1 MRSSSVRRSFRIPQ
15 PLACLL
21 LLLGAWLLGAACGP
35 QEEPLAPDTNTWA
48 ELRIVRR
55 GITVVP
61 PSGTAR
67 APYPRERLADGTTV
81 RVDAGGLAW
90 IRHDG
95 GTTLLVR
102 GPARLRQRPAAF
114 ELEQGR
120 VFVDVPPD
128 QTAQLVTPQGPMT
141 LAAVRASVEVSP
153 GGAPE
158 AYVLRG
164 EVRHRGVR
172 ARAGERLVHER
183 EGLKAVPAVAWEDWT
198 GGLATTDRV
207 PAPAPFGI
215 GTVGARRPGE
225 QGHARFPLAI
235 QKLAVK
241 VEVRG
246 DFALTEVEQTFFNP
260 SSEVVEGL
268 YGFRTPVGATFERF
282 GVDRGG
288 RIAWGHVEEKVA
300 AAAQYQSNVYAG
312 STEDPA
318 LLEWEAAGVYRARLY
333 PIQAGE
339 TRRVVARYSEWL
351 GRTGAEGERRL
362 YVFPMAAEGAEESLP
377 RSEEFTFTLDL
388 GAARA
393 TVVRAGM
400 AGVRR
405 GNEIRVRAQD
415 LVPRSDLAVELY
427 DGGVDGVVGY
437 RADHALALDS
447 LPRREREAAR
457 DAVAKEP
464 DYLVVPLRATD
475 VPLAA
480 GGLDLAIVIDASA
493 ATDGGSLAL
502 ARAATG
508 ALLAHLG
515 ADDRVAVWVGADA
528 LRPVTPRSGKLSAVD
543 PALRAEVG
551 AALARVAPGGA
562 TDLGK
567 MLGDAAVALDPA
579 RRGAVVYV
587 GDGRPTVG
595 ELGLDGLR
603 QRLAKLARPVRV
615 YALAVGVGA
624 DLGILG
630 GLSRGGFAVRVEDGF
645 GAARRALELLEHA
658 ERPVWLGASV
668 DLGPAVERVYPRD
681 TSAWVADE
689 SVVLVGRLSGRE
701 PPKRVVLGGPAG
713 RREVELTVRPLA
725 DQGDAARRW
734 GLGRLA
740 ELLDEGAGPAAMVDL
755 GSRQGLIT
763 PVTSLYVPT
772 TRELASDYD
781 GAEQPATREEEGRSG
796 RPGLVGRLL
805 LRRKA
810 AASAPMVAA
819 SAAPAPT
826 AEVVA
831 AEVEDGASTRARGEA
846 AARDRA
852 DEAAPPTAARPAA
865 PRLAREVAPP
875 APAADSPV
883 ARAAALREASE
894 LGTSGVLAD
903 SASGEADAVAV
914 PPGAAP
920 RSRHTSLGQ
929 DAADLGAPGGAGLGL
944 SGVGAGGGGEGLVE
958 GVSLKAA
965 SAPGAGEGFGSGHGR
980 LGATRAT
987 RVPVLRLGS
996 ASVEGGLPPEVIQR
1010 IVRQS
1015 YGRYRMCYEQGL
1027 ARNPNLTGRV
1037 AVRFVIGPDGAVE
1050 TIGNQGSDLPDAD
1063 VVGCVVTSFRGLDFP
1078 PPEYGRVTV
1087 VYPILFAP
1095 DGGAAGTAAAEAV
1108 APTLLVRVLPRVPIL
1123 CGDAARVSLEERVAL
1138 WIERLAQVRDQAPA
1152 VAAVYSRALRQCE
1165 ASSPRERARLLA
1177 LMLDAMSTV
1186 RGQVELWRTMR
1197 DQLGA
1202 ADLLYRG
1209 ILARTKTAAQIRE
1222 LHDALGLRSVDPGVL
1237 AKTLAAAKEPRQRIA
1252 KLRALRDQFPDDLV
1266 LALRLLEALEDAGDE
1281 AGARVLAAELRA
1293 RADAEAGVRTAVGEL
1308 FLRLAGR
1315 ANSAG
1320 ERAAAIA
1327 EARRAF
1333 GEIVEFSPAD
1343 PVARRRL
1350 GDLLRAHG
1358 WHAEARRQYE
1368 TLAQLTPDDPAVALL
1383 IAAAAQGEGRL
1394 EEAVRWTEKGIDAGA
1409 PDVAQGPAITA
1420 RTFAT
1425 TFLAWGRLDAA
1436 AREKEREALA
1446 ARARRL
1452 LKEPATKAA
1461 RVTLTFTHPDFHPTL
1476 WSNALGAP
1484 MPAAIGDLTLGIAEA
1499 VVPLRDDAAVEVRV
1513 EPAELAAAG
1522 RLGVE
1527 AVLTVVFAE
1536 LDRRERIVRV
1546 PIRYGPGSPAVQR
1559 FVLRGQEVLR
1569 G

>member
-1 MRSSSVRRSFRIPQ
+1 
-15 PLACLL
+15 
-21 LLLGAWLLGAACGP
+21 
-35 QEEPLAPDTNTWA
+35 EELT
-48 ELRIVRR
+48 
-55 GITVVP
+55 
-61 PSGTAR
+61 
-67 APYPRERLADGTTV
+67 
-81 RVDAGGLAW
+81 
-90 IRHDG
+90 
-95 GTTLLVR
+95 
-102 GPARLRQRPAAF
+102 
-114 ELEQGR
+114 
-120 VFVDVPPD
+120 
-128 QTAQLVTPQGPMT
+128 
-141 LAAVRASVEVSP
+141 
-153 GGAPE
+153 
-158 AYVLRG
+158 
-164 EVRHRGVR
+164 
-172 ARAGERLVHER
+172 
-183 EGLKAVPAVAWEDWT
+183 
-198 GGLATTDRV
+198 
-207 PAPAPFGI
+207 
-215 GTVGARRPGE
+215 
-225 QGHARFPLAI
+225 
-235 QKLAVK
+235 
-241 VEVRG
+241 
-246 DFALTEVEQTFFNP
+246 FA
-260 SSEVVEGL
+260 
-268 YGFRTPVGATFERF
+268 
-282 GVDRGG
+282 
-288 RIAWGHVEEKVA
+288 
-300 AAAQYQSNVYAG
+300 
-312 STEDPA
+312 
-318 LLEWEAAGVYRARLY
+318 
-333 PIQAGE
+333 
-339 TRRVVARYSEWL
+339 
-351 GRTGAEGERRL
+351 
-362 YVFPMAAEGAEESLP
+362 
-377 RSEEFTFTLDL
+377 LDL

-415 LVPRSDLAVELY
+415 LVPRSDLSVELF

-437 RADHALALDS
+437 RADHALALDT
-447 LPRREREAAR
+447 LPRSEREAAR

-464 DYLVVPLRATD
+464 DYLVVPVRATD
-475 VPLAA
+475 VPLAE

-493 ATDGGSLAL
+493 ATDAGSLAL
-502 ARAATG
+502 ARATTG

-515 ADDRVAVWVGADA
+515 ADDRAAVWAGADA
-528 LRPVTPRSGKLSAVD
+528 LRPVTPRSGKLTAVD

-630 GLSRGGFAVRVEDGF
+630 GLARGGFAARVEDGF
-645 GAARRALELLEHA
+645 GAARQALELLEHA

-668 DLGPAVERVYPRD
+668 DLGPTVERVYPRD
-681 TSAWVADE
+681 TSTWVADE
-689 SVVLVGRLSGRE
+689 SVLVVGRLSGRE
-701 PPKRVVLGGPAG
+701 PPKRVALGGPAG

-725 DQGDAARRW
+725 DHGDAARRW

-740 ELLDEGAGPAAMVDL
+740 ELLDEGAGHAAMVDL

-781 GAEQPATREEEGRSG
+781 WADQPTAREEEQRSS
-796 RPGLVGRLL
+796 RPGLFGRLL

-819 SAAPAPT
+819 SAATAPAPT
-826 AEVVA
+826 MA
-831 AEVEDGASTRARGEA
+831 AAADDREGGGATRAKGEEGWRG
-846 AARDRA
+846 RA
-852 DEAAPPTAARPAA
+852 DEEAKPAAAPPAA
-865 PRLAREVAPP
+865 PRLARAAAPP
-875 APAADSPV
+875 AEGADPQAS
-883 ARAAALREASE
+883 RAVALREAQE
-894 LGTSGVLAD
+894 PAAGGVAKSRD
-903 SASGEADAVAV
+903 
-914 PPGAAP
+914 AAP
-920 RSRHTSLGQ
+920 WGRDASLGQ
-929 DAADLGAPGGAGLGL
+929 DSGDLAAPGGGGLGL
-944 SGVGAGGGGEGLVE
+944 TGIGAGGGGEGLAQ
-958 GVSLKAA
+958 GGALKVA
-965 SAPGAGEGFGSGHGR
+965 STTGTGAGFGSGHGR
-980 LGATRAT
+980 LGASHAT
-987 RVPVLRLGS
+987 RVPVVRMGA
-996 ASVEGGLPPEVIQR
+996 ASIEGGLPPEVVQR
-1010 IVRQS
+1010 VVRQS
-1015 YGRYRMCYEQGL
+1015 YGRYRICYEQGL

-1050 TIGNQGSDLPDAD
+1050 TASTDGSDLPDAE
-1063 VVGCVVTSFRGLDFP
+1063 VVGCVATSFRGLDFP
-1078 PPEYGRVTV
+1078 SPEYGRVTV

-1095 DGGAAGTAAAEAV
+1095 DGGAVGTAAAEAV

-1138 WIERLAQVRDQAPA
+1138 WLERLAQVRDQAPA

-1165 ASSPRERARLLA
+1165 ASTPRERARLLA

-1186 RGQVELWRTMR
+1186 RGKVELWRMMR

-1209 ILARTKTAAQIRE
+1209 ILARAKTAAQIRE

-1237 AKTLAAAKEPRQRIA
+1237 AKTLADAKEPRQRIA
-1252 KLRALRDQFPDDLV
+1252 RLRALR
-1266 LALRLLEALEDAGDE
+1266 LLDALEDADDG
-1281 AGARVLAAELRA
+1281 AGARALAGELRA
-1293 RADAEAGVRTAVGEL
+1293 RPDAEAGVRTAVGEL
-1308 FLRLAGR
+1308 YLRLAGR
-1315 ANSAG
+1315 AAVAG

-1368 TLAQLTPDDPAVALL
+1368 TLAQLTPDDTAVALL

-1409 PDVAQGPAITA
+1409 PDVAQGPAVTA

-1452 LKEPATKAA
+1452 VKEPATKAA

-1484 MPAAIGDLTLGIAEA
+1484 MPAATGDLTLGIAEA

-1513 EPAELAAAG
+1513 DPAELEAAG

-1559 FVLRGQEVLR
+1559 FVLRGQEVVR